1 VESTGEANV
10 LKLIIKTNQ
19 MQKMKKKRNK
29 NKRIIKFFK
38 KLVDYIG
45 GFIWICG
52 SLFIGLEKKRY
63 N

>member
-10 LKLIIKTNQ
+10 LKLRIKTNQ

-38 KLVDYIG
+38 KISRLYR
-45 GFIWICG
+45 WIYLDLRVSFYRPG
-52 SLFIGLEKKRY
+52 KEKV
-63 N
+63 